1 MVLVYL
7 PWRRAQLKNQS
18 KLLHAVDLELVLQPQ
33 VDDQHPKV
41 PATSTSTA
49 RVLASEVNFVVLD
62 QTATCDVT
70 VTNLILAKSG
80 NPGLQFLDKWPQ
92 VCLPASKGSLQL

>member
-41 PATSTSTA
+41 PATFTNTA
-49 RVLASEVNFVVLD
+49 RVLASGVNFVVLV
-62 QTATCDVT
+62 QTATCDRD
-70 VTNLILAKSG
+70 KSNFG
-80 NPGLQFLDKWPQ
+80 KEWQSRPAFPG
-92 VCLPASKGSLQL
+92 